1 MNIKNII
8 KFEGF
13 SNLRKILARVPED
26 WDWSKRDISGQTM
39 GCCEFQVVIW
49 EINDMEY
56 GFRVTHY
63 YDEGGSSFKNGQ
75 IVYGNAVYYL
85 ANERF
90 KLEAEVNFAEEKI
103 MAAIMPLLREDIE
116 SYRKTKREL
125 HSL

>member
-13 SNLRKILARVPED
+13 SNLRKLLARVPED
-26 WDWSKRDISGQTM
+26 WDWSRQEKAGQSV
-39 GCCEFQVVIW
+39 GCGEFQVVIW

-75 IVYGNAVYYL
+75 IVYGNATYYL
-85 ANERF
+85 ADESF
-90 KLEAEVNFAEEKI
+90 SLEAEVNFAEEKI

-116 SYRKTKREL
+116 SYLEAKKRL

>member
-13 SNLRKILARVPED
+13 SNLQKLLARVPED
-26 WDWSKRDISGQTM
+26 WDWSKREISGQTI
-39 GCCEFQVVIW
+39 GSGEFQIVIW
-49 EINDMEY
+49 ETNDMEY

-75 IVYGNAVYYL
+75 IVYGNATYYL
-85 ANERF
+85 ADERF
-90 KLEAEVNFAEEKI
+90 KLEAEVNSAEEKI

-116 SYRKTKREL
+116 SYLKTKREL

>member
-26 WDWSKRDISGQTM
+26 WDWSKRDISGQTI
-39 GCCEFQVVIW
+39 GDGEFQVVIW
-49 EINDMEY
+49 ECDDLEY

-63 YDEGGSSFKNGQ
+63 YDNGGSSFKNGQ
-75 IVYGNAVYYL
+75 IVYGNATYYL
-85 ANERF
+85 ADERF
-90 KLEAEVNFAEEKI
+90 SLEAECDSAEEKI

-116 SYRKTKREL
+116 SYLEAKKRL